1 MDSPKIPKILDSMI
15 AAAKAAGEEVLRIYL
30 DDNFEVEIKSDNSP
44 LTIADKEAHRIIC
57 ERLKS
62 DFPTLPILSEE
73 SENLSFK
80 ERKYWTSFFLV
91 DPLDGTKEFI
101 KRNGEFTINIAL
113 IHGTEP
119 VAGVVYVP
127 VNRKLYYGD
136 TRSCSSFLE
145 FEGNKKR
152 LATRNLSKEVPI
164 TIVASRRHG
173 QKKLEAFLKTA
184 DELFPNV
191 NVINMGSSI
200 KLCLLAE
207 GRADFYPRLAPTCEW
222 DTAASHAIVRA
233 SGGDVLDLNL
243 ESLRYNTKDD
253 HLNPSFVV
261 VGDLGVDWK
270 TLFPALFRP
279 D

>member
-1 MDSPKIPKILDSMI
+1 MDSPKITKILDSMI

-119 VAGVVYVP
+119 LAGVVYVP

>member
-119 VAGVVYVP
+119 LAGVVYVP

>member
-1 MDSPKIPKILDSMI
+1 MDSPKITKILDSMI

-243 ESLRYNTKDD
+243 ESLRYNTKED